1 MNNRDILIDIMSEHS
16 LDRRDLGELLHV
28 DRATVDSW
36 LAPGSSAR
44 HAQIPDMAIELLG
57 FKLNSKTGSSENT
70 GSPYKS

>member
-44 HAQIPDMAIELLG
+44 QAQIPDMAIELLDL
-57 FKLNSKTGSSENT
+57 KLNSKLGRSENT
-70 GSPYKS
+70 EPPNES

>member
-1 MNNRDILIDIMSEHS
+1 MNNRDILIDLMSDHS

-36 LAPGSSAR
+36 LAPSSSAR

-57 FKLNSKTGSSENT
+57 FKLNSKTGGSENP
-70 GSPYKS
+70 GSPRKS